1 MLCNIWFESRFL
13 NVKTVCLTCSYQ
25 PCYHISMWSCL
36 EILHAMSG
44 ISIATI
50 LLSQWYTAQVRKA
63 SLSPQ
68 CYPIC
73 PWDMPVECTLSILEG
88 NDPSQVAQLIRQPIK
103 TQTGHVQSQQ
113 HLNIR
118 YERPSKRRDNKGWLL
133 FWNRISASVAEVKGD
148 HQSLLRG
155 KSYFPQ
161 KSDDSTTGRTA
172 VM

>member
-1 MLCNIWFESRFL
+1 MCNLLIPTTLSHLDGYLLGHSPCSVTEAIRRVKLALSQHFWFQDQLL
-13 NVKTVCLTCSYQ
+13 N
-25 PCYHISMWSCL
+25 
-36 EILHAMSG
+36 
-44 ISIATI
+44 
-50 LLSQWYTAQVRKA
+50 QWYTTQVRKA

-73 PWDMPVECTLSILEG
+73 PWDTPVECTLSVLEG
-88 NDPSQVAQLIRQPIK
+88 NNPSQVAQLIRQPIK

-118 YERPSKRRDNKGWLL
+118 YERPSKGRDKKDWLL

-148 HQSLLRG
+148 HQSLWHSE
-155 KSYFPQ
+155 SYFPQ
-161 KSDDSTTGRTA
+161 KCDDSTTERTT